1 MFEGG
6 QIKAA
11 DNLVAKNKTSRILR
25 RGTMTAKYPKAS
37 LWKMKKVELLIIAD
51 SEPTI
56 DANEEMTRAE
66 IIGEILTIESDV
78 VPVTAITESPG
89 QIPPPVPELLE
100 EEEEDDLPPASVR
113 VRRIRKLKE

>member
-1 MFEGG
+1 
-6 QIKAA
+6 
-11 DNLVAKNKTSRILR
+11 
-25 RGTMTAKYPKAS
+25 MTAKYPKVS

-56 DANEEMTRAE
+56 DTDEEMTRAE

-78 VPVTAITESPG
+78 VPVTVITEAPG
-89 QIPPPVPELLE
+89 LPVLVTHDGYE

-113 VRRIRKLKE
+113 VRRIRKLTE